1 MGILIQDLTKKFNEV
16 YGVKDLNVK
25 VEQGELVS
33 ILGPSGCGKSTTL
46 FLIAGLHTPTSG
58 NIYFGD
64 KLINDVPIEKR
75 GIGMVFQNYAL
86 YPHMTVEKNIG
97 FPLKMQK
104 LNKNDIKHRVKE
116 MSEFLHITELLKR
129 KPSELSGGQ
138 QQRVAIARALIKK
151 PRILLLDEPF
161 SNLDARLRIQL
172 KHEIKR
178 IQQELNITTLFV
190 THDQEEAMSI
200 SDRILLMKDGVL
212 QQFDTPSDMYL
223 KPKNEFVAKFLGNP
237 EINLLEVNEV
247 IDKDKIKVKGFSKVI
262 NIRNYYKESEVNT
275 TITKLGIRPEDIS
288 IVEGEDFDFEGET
301 ISYQMLGKEV
311 HLIVKI
317 EDIEITTIMPW
328 NPETTIGKVRLKINK
343 MHIF

>member
-1 MGILIQDLTKKFNEV
+1 MGITIQNLTKKFNQV
-16 YGVKDLNVK
+16 YGVKNLNANIK
-25 VEQGELVS
+25 EGELVS

-104 LNKNDIKHRVKE
+104 LNKNDIKHRVEE
-116 MSEFLHITELLKR
+116 MSKFLHITELLKR
-129 KPSELSGGQ
+129 KPSQLSGGQ

-223 KPKNEFVAKFLGNP
+223 KPKNEFVARFLGNP
-237 EINLLEVNEV
+237 EINLLEVDEI

-262 NIRNYYKESEVNT
+262 NIRNCCEESELNNT
-275 TITKLGIRPEDIS
+275 VTKIGIRPEDIS
-288 IVEGEDFDFEGET
+288 IVKSDDFDFEGE
-301 ISYQMLGKEV
+301 IINYQMLGKEV
-311 HLIVKI
+311 HLIIKI
-317 EDIEITTIMPW
+317 EDITITTVTPW
-328 NPETTIGKVRLKINK
+328 TSENIKGKVKLKINK
-343 MHIF
+343 IHVF